1 VTALAQIL
9 LLAAAGLGST
19 ADSTETIAA
28 RYLALTFARQYDALE
43 DVYAEDVF
51 FVDPTGDVWNGPG
64 SKGVH
69 GAGSLIALQKS
80 WGLTSAD
87 FAIDEQFAVGEYAL
101 FRGQLTWTT
110 RSNPDGVTTDFMT
123 IIRVVDG
130 KVAERHDYGNY
141 LGAFGGS
148 MSDEIHAN
156 AETSED
162 VGAKY
167 FHAYLDQRHDV
178 MEQLYDAEVSFQDPT
193 AAYFGGQSSALYQGR
208 DSVVTMMA
216 RVFQTISNLAFD
228 VEDAWFS
235 NHHAVFM
242 GTVRFTLVAA
252 AAGTPED
259 VTFEHS
265 AVFVITVVDG
275 LVVAH
280 RDFVDYST
288 FRDQLE
294 AAGG

>member
-1 VTALAQIL
+1 MTALAHIL
-9 LLAAAGLGST
+9 LLAATGLGTT

-28 RYLALTFARQYDALE
+28 RYLALTFAQQYDALE
-43 DVYAEDVF
+43 DVYAKDVF
-51 FVDPTGDVWNGPG
+51 FIDPTGDVWNGPG

-69 GAGSLIALQKS
+69 GADNLIALQKS

-101 FRGQLTWTT
+101 FRGQLTWTM
-110 RSNPDGVTTDFMT
+110 RNSHDGVTTDFMT

-178 MEQLYDAEVSFQDPT
+178 MERLYATEVSFQDPT
-193 AAYFGGQSSALYQGR
+193 AAYIGGPSSVYQGR
-208 DSVVTMMA
+208 DSVVVMMD
-216 RVFQTISNLAFD
+216 RVFQAISHFTFD

-259 VTFEHS
+259 VTFDHS

-288 FRDQLE
+288 FQDQLQ